1 MLLTMNGY
9 VAMLNIRGV
18 FCTDLSRHRV
28 TFIWDKTL
36 NIDKRGRNE
45 R

>member
-9 VAMLNIRGV
+9 VAMLSIRGV
-18 FCTDLSRHRV
+18 FCTDLPLHGV

-36 NIDKRGRNE
+36 KIYKRGIDE